1 MGGNRSS
8 AGRSTDWP
16 RRRVTAIALAGA
28 LTMACVGAP
37 MPSSSGQTGTRE
49 RSGARSRTAKGVDQS
64 YINARASV
72 YGVAVDE
79 DHIYW
84 TDRRGGAIG
93 RASRSGGNVKR
104 KLVTGLSSPH
114 GMAVDSDYIYWAD
127 SGSDSIGR
135 AALDG
140 SGADPNFITG
150 TNGASD
156 VAVDAHYVYWT
167 NSGGIGRANLDGTGA
182 DLTFIETVAYGVD
195 VDSRHLYWAFYGYG
209 PNRGGVG
216 RANVNGTGIEKK
228 FVSARNLYPHGVA
241 VDDAHVWWVEQV
253 AIGRSALSGKNV
265 KPNSI
270 TGPRV
275 GHGDSGLADM
285 AVDADGTPA
294 EDEDQE
300 RPAREDQAPLGALPV
315 RQLRVGL
322 ELQMQ
327 ARQAP
332 LATLRC
338 VVQGQEAPSRPPQ
351 ASGPGDR
358 PVREHR
364 PHPGQGRLRGRRLTR
379 LRGDRLRGFLGALE
393 LALDQVEPGVPE
405 TRVGEIDADDRAEL
419 LGQHRAAGAQQV
431 DVGLDEV
438 LALPA
443 RSGCRPRAPAGA
455 RRSRRRRSRGWR

>member
-16 RRRVTAIALAGA
+16 RRWVTAIALAGVM
-28 LTMACVGAP
+28 TMACAGGAD
-37 MPSSSGQTGTRE
+37 GFVFWANRDAGTIGRAK
-49 RSGARSRTAKGVDQS
+49 SNGKGVDQS
-64 YINARASV
+64 YVNARASV

-182 DLTFIETVAYGVD
+182 DLTFIETVAYGVE

-253 AIGRSALSGKNV
+253 AIGRSTLSGKNV

-285 AVDADGTPA
+285 AVDADGTPPKTKIKSGP
-294 EDEDQE
+294 
-300 RPAREDQAPLGALPV
+300 PARTRHRSV
-315 RQLRVGL
+315 RFRFASSESDSNFKCKLDKRRWRHCDASYKVKDLDPGRHKLQVRATDRFGNTDPTSAKDGFEVVG
-322 ELQMQ
+322 
-327 ARQAP
+327 
-332 LATLRC
+332 
-338 VVQGQEAPSRPPQ
+338 
-351 ASGPGDR
+351 
-358 PVREHR
+358 
-364 PHPGQGRLRGRRLTR
+364 
-379 LRGDRLRGFLGALE
+379 
-393 LALDQVEPGVPE
+393 
-405 TRVGEIDADDRAEL
+405 
-419 LGQHRAAGAQQV
+419 
-431 DVGLDEV
+431 
-438 LALPA
+438 
-443 RSGCRPRAPAGA
+443 
-455 RRSRRRRSRGWR
+455 